1 MKNTIQKLRDNI
13 DTYQQNPFSI
23 KEPVISLL
31 TRMMAGEDI
40 EIDAANPFI
49 YSIETTAAMVSAS
62 IDKADT
68 GIRKLHPHAAMTRAD
83 LYPHMTEQEFEGV
96 FSKPLEDVVISMLLP
111 LQELIRAAKPIDNG
125 GSKHIVI
132 GGDSEYD
139 IDGVKYYQHYPI
151 NILFQTNDSIQVTFD
166 LLDES
171 PLRPN
176 ESNVI
181 NWFRT
186 MVDGVIYLNI
196 EVPVS
201 QVRMD
206 VTVYDITN
214 STGLSATV
222 PFKDQYYF
230 TRAFTK
236 FNNGTWIEIGVTYS
250 DSIYDVTKPTVTV
263 TVEDGFTQ
271 VSLPEIYI
279 TNGLVG
285 GSLRLMTYS
294 TQGEISV
301 DYKTI
306 ADDVITVKWRDYNE
320 RTKPLSNLM
329 SAVNSPLLYSDSVAS
344 GGSNGMS
351 FDELRERVLY
361 PTTVTRAP
369 ISFKELEARISG
381 LGYTVTTLEK
391 HVMGRRY
398 LATRELALPVNGLFS
413 SMNADLATI
422 EIDKAATGYDLSI
435 LRNGKRTTL
444 LPKAIYES
452 DKGTTTLL
460 TDAEVFYLNSLP
472 KDTLLNELNSR
483 NFLYTPFHIVM
494 DESSNTFSVRSY
506 QLNKPKVLKTDF
518 IANNNVGYVVN
529 TRGFEISLTDTGY
542 RLVITASVP
551 VDMDTVGLQLGFI
564 SRDNDITSYTE
575 YVEGVITDK
584 RAVFTVDID
593 TNFDIDIKD
602 SITLTNLTNF
612 SGDPLPSPMSLV
624 CDLEMIYLRKGDSIP
639 SEFDNL
645 VSDQII
651 IGPFTALTRNIAAV
665 ELGVQLR
672 NLYCEGRA
680 VLVPPVYK
688 TWDTDIPAVYTEDIY
703 EYDNDGV
710 AYTILDEG
718 LPTERVE
725 LNLLHSMGEA
735 ILDGSGN
742 PTYKHR
748 AGEVIYH
755 MVDNEWVPE
764 EAVSALTSTRALVLP
779 MLNAIYRF
787 SDSDAVA
794 NYRST
799 VVDDI
804 VGYLKEDID
813 TTYTGLIEQ
822 TDLFFAPANTFTHA
836 KVYDASGNSVM
847 MNTSIGF
854 NIRIIMTRQGSSSNE
869 DKEQARQACM
879 LAIQEAL
886 SKDTISTSTL
896 YREIMGRINDN
907 VISIDIEDFL
917 PAGGYAQL
925 VNTYDSFSLRP
936 RLYIRGDGS
945 VDIEDDVTF
954 EIARSN

>member
-1 MKNTIQKLRDNI
+1 MKNTIQTLRDNV

-31 TRMMAGEDI
+31 TKMMAGEDI

-62 IDKADT
+62 IDKADS
-68 GIRKLHPHAAMTRAD
+68 GIRKLHPHAAMSRAD

-111 LQELIRAAKPIDNG
+111 VQELIGAAKTIDNG
-125 GSKHIVI
+125 STKQIVI

-151 NILFQTNDSIQVTFD
+151 NILFQTNDSVQVTFD

-186 MVDGVIYLNI
+186 MIDGVIYLNI
-196 EVPVS
+196 EIPVS
-201 QVRMD
+201 QVRMG
-206 VTVYDITN
+206 VTTYDITN
-214 STGLSATV
+214 STGLNTTV
-222 PFKDQYYF
+222 PFKDKYYF

-236 FNNGTWIEIGVTYS
+236 FNNGTWIEIGVSYS
-250 DSIYDVTKPTVTV
+250 DSIYDVTKPSVTV

-294 TQGEISV
+294 TKGELSV

-320 RTKPLSNLM
+320 RTKPLSSLM
-329 SAVNSPLLYSDSVAS
+329 SAVNSPLLYSDSVVS
-344 GGSNGMS
+344 GGSDSMS
-351 FDELRERVLY
+351 FDKLRERVLY
-361 PTTVTRAP
+361 PTNVTRAP

-381 LGYTVTTLEK
+381 LGYTITTLEK

-398 LATRELALPVNGLFS
+398 LATRELPLPVNGLFS
-413 SMNADLATI
+413 SMNSDLATI
-422 EIDKAATGYDLSI
+422 EIDKDADGYSTSI

-444 LPKAIYES
+444 LPNAIYES

-460 TDAEVFYLNSLP
+460 TDSEVFYLNNLP
-472 KDTLLNELNSR
+472 KDVLLNELNTR
-483 NFLYTPFHIVM
+483 NFLYTPFHIVL
-494 DESSNTFSVRSY
+494 DEASNTFSSRSY

-518 IANNNVGYVVN
+518 IANNNIGYVVN
-529 TRGFEISLTDTGY
+529 TRGFEIELTDTGY
-542 RLVITASVP
+542 RLTITAAVP
-551 VDMDTVGLQLGFI
+551 AEMGTVGLQLGFT
-564 SRDNDITSYTE
+564 SRDNDITTYTP

-602 SITLTNLTNF
+602 SITLTNLINF

-639 SEFDNL
+639 SSFDNL
-645 VSDQII
+645 ISDQIVN
-651 IGPFTALTRNIAAV
+651 GPFTALTRNIAAV

-680 VLVPPVYK
+680 VLVPPIYK
-688 TWDTDIPAVYTEDIY
+688 TWETDIPEVYAEDIY

-710 AYTILDEG
+710 AYTIIDEG
-718 LPTERVE
+718 QDTERVE
-725 LNLLHSMGEA
+725 LSRLHKAGDPV
-735 ILDGSGN
+735 LDSNGV
-742 PTYKHR
+742 PTLKHK
-748 AGEVIYH
+748 AGDIIYH
-755 MVDNEWVPE
+755 LVNNEWVPV
-764 EAVSALTSTRALVLP
+764 EAVSALTSSRVLVLP

-787 SDSDAVA
+787 SDSAAVSD
-794 NYRST
+794 YRND
-799 VVDDI
+799 VVDNI
-804 VGYLKEDID
+804 VGYLKNDID

-836 KVYDASGNSVM
+836 KVYDAGGNSVM
-847 MNTSIGF
+847 MNTAIGF

-896 YREIMGRINDN
+896 YREIMSRINDN

-925 VNTYDSFSLRP
+925 VNSYDSFSLRP